1 MGKLLKKIIVYGGI
15 LFLVIQVYRPD
26 RTNPPVVPAHK
37 VQALLNVPGNVDAI
51 ITRSCGD
58 CHSNET
64 HWPWYTNVSPM
75 SWLVATHVHGGRS
88 RMNFSEWD
96 TMQTRPDLEKE
107 RLQGICKEMS
117 SGDMPLSSY
126 LWIHWNAKVSSDEI
140 RVVCD
145 WTVVQLQQMQPGSNP
160 PVSTNPK

>member
-1 MGKLLKKIIVYGGI
+1 
-15 LFLVIQVYRPD
+15 
-26 RTNPPVVPAHK
+26 
-37 VQALLNVPGNVDAI
+37 
-51 ITRSCGD
+51 
-58 CHSNET
+58 
-64 HWPWYTNVSPM
+64 
-75 SWLVATHVHGGRS
+75 
-88 RMNFSEWD
+88 MNFSEWD